1 VIKQYFAYILLLNI
15 AIYFAGCNANN
26 SNPNIIPINYH
37 NKIKSNIALDKE
49 IKSNIA
55 LDNKIKDITE
65 DVVELDTTI
74 NTIAIVFPSK
84 VIGKYAID
92 ATNSAMSYLLYKKN
106 TFQLKVFDTVDENK
120 QSIEKVFNKIEKEGI
135 SKILVLFT
143 YNGAKYLKDV
153 KNINKYDIYLPL
165 IDKSILNLDLNNA
178 IYGSINYAE
187 QFELLLKYSSDK
199 ISNFYDNS
207 KLGATLFNAVNTKT
221 NKQIYTKRINN
232 NNGQYKK
239 FLTIENKKLLD
250 STLIVNMPIVK
261 SSIILS
267 QVYANDVNLT
277 NILSTQLNYTP
288 LLLSLTQI
296 EDRSNM
302 IIANSI
308 DKINNVVEE
317 NNALLDTDI
326 VYNWVNYSTT
336 IGIEYLISKD
346 ISSFVSITLEN
357 DQIKYPVKL
366 YTTTKYSFQ
375 PLN

>member
-1 VIKQYFAYILLLNI
+1 MIKQYFAYILLLNI